1 MPIAN
6 IQDAHEV
13 EYSLPTTLSGTS
25 ADVAVQACAL
35 AVR

>member
-6 IQDAHEV
+6 IQDAREI
-13 EYSLPTTLSGTS
+13 ECSLPTTLSGTG
-25 ADVAVQACAL
+25 ADVAVQACIL